1 MKVSEFFKVITT
13 RPLNALNKISIAEI
27 AQYTNIE
34 GIKSKDP
41 IADAED
47 ILRKEWIFE
56 IDAGHKLNHLDANGA
71 RLVFKD
77 GSTLSF
83 LIKKTQK
90 EYTFN
95 FRSYFV

>member
-13 RPLNALNKISIAEI
+13 RPLNALNKISIAEL
-27 AQYTNIE
+27 AQYSDIG
-34 GIKSKDP
+34 GIKSNNP
-41 IADAED
+41 IADAEA

-56 IDAGHKLNHLDANGA
+56 IDADHKLNHLDGNSA

-83 LIKKTQK
+83 LVKKTHK

-95 FRSYFV
+95 FRPYFV